1 MHVTKP
7 TFKWEWNANT
17 MIMVVGFVFTWGVTY
32 AQLDSGRTTNAS
44 NIERLEARLATL
56 EGTQRTLE
64 NHELRLTT
72 VESQARDASQT
83 MRAVE
88 SSISALSSDIRL
100 TREILERLERQLN
113 GGPRQTMSLN
123 ER

>member
-7 TFKWEWNANT
+7 LFKWEWSPNT
-17 MIMVVGFVFTWGVTY
+17 MIMVAGFVFTWGVTY
-32 AQLDSGRTTNAS
+32 ATLEGGRNTNAA
-44 NIERLEARLATL
+44 NIERMELRLTSL

-83 MRAVE
+83 LRGVE

-100 TREILERLERQLN
+100 TREILERLERSLN
-113 GGPRQTMSLN
+113 GAPTR
-123 ER
+123 